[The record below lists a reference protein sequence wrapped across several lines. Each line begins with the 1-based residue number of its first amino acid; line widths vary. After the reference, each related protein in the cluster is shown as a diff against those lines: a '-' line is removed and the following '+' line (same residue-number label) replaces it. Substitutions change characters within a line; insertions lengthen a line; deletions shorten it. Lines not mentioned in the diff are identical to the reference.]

1 MRTMISEH
9 SEWKQ
14 NEIRHHDLIAGIY
27 DQATLRAYSFFRHII
42 EKRIEELRNRGAK
55 LILDCGC
62 GTGKAT
68 FLSVRK
74 GLKIISL
81 DISLEMVKRV
91 REKQRLLGLRAEK
104 IFLVVADAEKL
115 PFKTRVFDGIISID
129 IFHHLPSIN
138 KALEEQIYALNKE
151 GSLLIGDLNN
161 AGPFFRGIKKL
172 KHKFSKITKPIFR
185 KNNEDIPSYNL
196 LSPNEYDISS
206 KDILNRFD
214 MLNMAYSINYFLH
227 IYFLDRFF
235 PNRLAYPILR
245 FFNRLNFT
253 KKGNVFIIQ
262 ARQQITPQ
270 MGTQ

>member
-14 NEIRHHDLIAGIY
+14 NEIRHHDLIAGTY
-27 DQATLRAYSFFRHII
+27 DQATLRAYSFFQHII
-42 EKRIEELRNRGAK
+42 EKRIEEIRNRGAK

-74 GLKIISL
+74 GFKIISL
-81 DISLEMVKRV
+81 DISLEMVRRV
-91 REKQRLLGLRAEK
+91 REKQRLLDLRAEK

-115 PFKTRVFDGIISID
+115 PFKTRIFDGIISID
-129 IFHHLPSIN
+129 ILHHLPSIN

-161 AGPFFRGIKKL
+161 AGHFFKKIKKL
-172 KHKFSKITKPIFR
+172 KNVFFRIIKQIFKTKDRNFL
-185 KNNEDIPSYNL
+185 SYNL
-196 LSPNEYDISS
+196 VSPNERDISTR
-206 KDILNRFD
+206 DVLGQFD
-214 MLNMAYSINYFLH
+214 RLGISYSIKHFLH
-227 IYFLDRFF
+227 IYFFDRFF
-235 PNRLAYPILR
+235 PGWLTHPILH
-245 FFNRLNFT
+245 FFNSLNFT

-262 ARQQITPQ
+262 ARRQITPQ
-270 MGTQ
+270 METQ